1 MILDFEGHSNI
12 YAKIKINKNPLVLL
26 ISFSDCSTFQ
36 SMFIADLSSFSTES
50 KPTTQIPLQDQ
61 PRPSKDS
68 VQLHFPI
75 PKPTLSAFK
84 SDVATTT
91 STAAIPSMSKGIVF
105 YQVKRDHGVFDPK
118 KIDFSTLTLPSL
130 VKNSEAKSK

>member
-1 MILDFEGHSNI
+1 MM
-12 YAKIKINKNPLVLL
+12 ALL
-26 ISFSDCSTFQ
+26 ISFSDCSMFQ
-36 SMFIADLSSFSTES
+36 SMFIADLSLFSTEN
-50 KPTTQIPLQDQ
+50 KPSATQIPIQDQ

-91 STAAIPSMSKGIVF
+91 STAAIPRYDFTNSHKKSLITIFGHKHEINNF
-105 YQVKRDHGVFDPK
+105 IKKFDV
-118 KIDFSTLTLPSL
+118 L
-130 VKNSEAKSK
+130 